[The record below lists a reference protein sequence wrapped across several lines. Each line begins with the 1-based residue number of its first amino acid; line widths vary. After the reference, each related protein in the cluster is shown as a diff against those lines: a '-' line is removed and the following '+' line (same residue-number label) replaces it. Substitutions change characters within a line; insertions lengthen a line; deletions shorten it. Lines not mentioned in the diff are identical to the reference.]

1 VVDLGNYN
9 RNGYDGALARRGG
22 SGVVSMTVLLV
33 LVICIVIL
41 SLKYGT
47 KNITTSDT
55 AVLILALSSIVIW
68 WQLNNPVLAVF
79 MATLIDGLGYIPTYR
94 KSWKFP
100 WEETLGFWAAMVII
114 YILILAS
121 LKDYNFLTVPYVLVV
136 VVANI
141 FLVSILFFRRKILKN
156 KKQISN

>member
-1 VVDLGNYN
+1 
-9 RNGYDGALARRGG
+9 
-22 SGVVSMTVLLV
+22 MTVLLV

-94 KSWKFP
+94 KAWKFP

-141 FLVSILFFRRKILKN
+141 FLVGILFFRRKILKN